1 MLSLEAVIYLLCVL
15 TSGLCA
21 WLLSAAFRRCRQS
34 LLLWSALCFGMLT
47 VNNLV
52 VLADMIVLPDFDLSL
67 ARALTALAAGILLLW
82 GFVRGME

>member
-21 WLLSAAFRRCRQS
+21 WLLSVAFRRRRQS

-47 VNNLV
+47 VNNLT
-52 VLADMIVLPDFDLSL
+52 VLADMIWLPDVDLSL
-67 ARALTALAAGILLLW
+67 VRALTALAAGMLLLW
-82 GFVRGME
+82 GFVQGME

>member
-1 MLSLEAVIYLLCVL
+1 
-15 TSGLCA
+15 
-21 WLLSAAFRRCRQS
+21 
-34 LLLWSALCFGMLT
+34 
-47 VNNLV
+47 V